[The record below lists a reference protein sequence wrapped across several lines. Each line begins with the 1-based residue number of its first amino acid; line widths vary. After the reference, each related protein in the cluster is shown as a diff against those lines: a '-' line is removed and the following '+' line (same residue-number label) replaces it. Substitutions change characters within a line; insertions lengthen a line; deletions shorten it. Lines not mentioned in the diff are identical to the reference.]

1 MAVAKPEMAA
11 TVPEFIPASMHDLSV
26 GRRALVRTTRFM
38 RKRKLGAFGVL
49 LVIVVLTAA
58 ILSPLLQRYG
68 DNRQFVVR
76 NPSYQAAPS
85 GSGGS
90 VLAQLQA
97 GKTAN
102 DVSEFVTE
110 RFESPN
116 GTHWLGTDAFGRD
129 IYARIIVGARLAAL
143 IGIFASLI
151 AVSTGT
157 ICGVISGYFGGLVDL
172 VFQRVVD
179 GVQAFPAL
187 VLLLLIVQV
196 FKTPPLWLTIAAL
209 GFLGWAT
216 SVRVVR
222 SAVLTVRQQ
231 PFIEA
236 ARSCG
241 ATDLRLMLLHVL
253 PNVMAVILILFSI
266 GIGAYILAEAALSF
280 LGLGPQGV
288 TTWGKMVEAGRNGLD
303 LHPWES
309 LFSGAAITIA
319 VLGFNLA
326 GDALRDEL
334 DPRLRGR

>member
-1 MAVAKPEMAA
+1 MARSEAA
-11 TVPEFIPASMHDLSV
+11 AALPEFIPPSVNDLPAR
-26 GRRALVRTTRFM
+26 RRALIRVARFM
-38 RKRKLGAFGVL
+38 RKRKLGAFGIV
-49 LVIVVLTAA
+49 LVIVVLVAA
-58 ILSPLLQRYG
+58 VFSPLLQRYD
-68 DNRQFVVR
+68 DNRQFLVH
-76 NPSYQAAPS
+76 NPSFQATS
-85 GSGGS
+85 SSGGS
-90 VLAQLQA
+90 VLSQLQA
-97 GKTAN
+97 GRTAN

-110 RFESPN
+110 RFQPPN
-116 GTHWLGTDAFGRD
+116 GKHWLGTDAFGRD

-151 AVSTGT
+151 AVVSGT
-157 ICGVISGYFGGLVDL
+157 ICGIISGYFSGVVDL
-172 VFQRVVD
+172 VIQRVVD

-222 SAVLTVRQQ
+222 SAVLSVRQQ

-236 ARSCG
+236 ARACG
-241 ATDLRLMLLHVL
+241 ATDVRLMLAHVL
-253 PNVMAVILILFSI
+253 PNVVAVILILFSI

-309 LFSGAAITIA
+309 LFSGAAITVA